1 MILKSY
7 VPLRSDRVVLRTAQR
22 VFRGVAQPRNELGGR
37 NLGASAQWEEEIGS
51 CEHTFRT
58 DDRGESAR
66 KVSERRSGV
75 QSSQKRTQAN
85 KRRTLERK
93 VPMPRGKKGILPAEP
108 CQNIMADRCITFRLS
123 CNGLYNQKDTPF
135 RGPAG
140 EDFRADGGREKAPD
154 PYRENEPARTP
165 NRDDGSRS
173 CSSHQG
179 RRSTQN
185 PSIYI
190 ERE

>member
-75 QSSQKRTQAN
+75 QSSQKRTDLTDCLYMSN
-85 KRRTLERK
+85 YL
-93 VPMPRGKKGILPAEP
+93 ILLLCPAE
-108 CQNIMADRCITFRLS
+108 
-123 CNGLYNQKDTPF
+123 LY
-135 RGPAG
+135 
-140 EDFRADGGREKAPD
+140 
-154 PYRENEPARTP
+154 
-165 NRDDGSRS
+165 
-173 CSSHQG
+173 
-179 RRSTQN
+179 
-185 PSIYI
+185 
-190 ERE
+190 